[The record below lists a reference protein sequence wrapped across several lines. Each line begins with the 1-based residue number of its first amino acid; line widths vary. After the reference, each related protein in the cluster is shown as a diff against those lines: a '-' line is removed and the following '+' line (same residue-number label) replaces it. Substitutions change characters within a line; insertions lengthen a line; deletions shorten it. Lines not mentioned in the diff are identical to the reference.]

1 MTPSSWIVAGLAAAS
16 LSAAP
21 PPSSPTS
28 GWVELP
34 LGQYHEL
41 VERAQKPLPK
51 PPGAESRVFAER
63 LSLRLEGDAVRVA
76 AEWDLDFSGPQP
88 PSLSLEAATVPD
100 RLTVTPPE
108 GATVGRDP
116 AGTLQVTPLR
126 PGRVTVRA
134 EGYAALTTLSAGT
147 AKLALPVAQ
156 GSLVELTLDLPASL
170 DWSLPGAYLAG
181 DELRGDRRT
190 VRLTRRPGSG
200 AEFEVRGRTAIVEP
214 STAYVRGVT
223 VTLIDPGP
231 DQLERTDVV
240 LYDVQ
245 RGSLAE
251 LALRL
256 PAGFDPDPTVTTDEG
271 SSGFALDGDRL
282 VVARQNRLAGR
293 GHLVLDSRA
302 PWPAGGAAL
311 ALPALEPE
319 VEVRSRFLVV
329 TAALAADWQPLPAA
343 SWSRVDREDL
353 PPALREAVEGLAL
366 AAVWRLAP
374 AAATTSL
381 GLGITALPAVTLAT
395 GLLPARNTVT
405 VATVEGSLVHR
416 DEIEVESGPPALE
429 VELPPGVEFWSAQVS
444 GVAVRPI
451 EANGVLR
458 FPLPP
463 GRGQRHRV
471 EIVSAEKRVL
481 PAGKSKE
488 NLRLQLPVVHGSVL
502 RHEWRL
508 MLPENRDYR
517 LIGGELR
524 AVPPPPPPP
533 PPAPMGREEP
543 LLDERKIRTGS
554 TVSQVELEE
563 IPTARDPWVILQNV
577 PGVQLDR
584 INVGGNESGQQS
596 VFLGPL
602 PVEAKV
608 PETGKAVLLSGAL
621 PPAVVS
627 VTIESRPLKKGRR
640 S

>member
-1 MTPSSWIVAGLAAAS
+1 MTPLSWIAAGLAAT

-21 PPSSPTS
+21 PPSPPTA

-41 VERAQKPLPK
+41 VERAQRPLPQ
-51 PPGAESRVFAER
+51 PPVADSRVFAER
-63 LSLRLEGDAVRVA
+63 LTLRFEGDSVRVE
-76 AEWDLDFSGPQP
+76 AEWDLDFSGPRP
-88 PSLSLEAATVPD
+88 PSLALDAAAVPD

-108 GATVGRDP
+108 AATVGRDE

-134 EGYAALTTLSAGT
+134 EGVARLAGESGGSSR
-147 AKLALPVAQ
+147 LPLPVAQ
-156 GSLVELTLDLPASL
+156 GSVVELTLELPAGL
-170 DWSLPGAYLAG
+170 DWSLPGSYLAG
-181 DELRGDRRT
+181 DELRGERRT
-190 VRLTRRPGSG
+190 VRLTRRTGSQ
-200 AEFEVRGRTAIVEP
+200 AELEVRGRVAAIEP
-214 STAYVRGVT
+214 SSAYVRGVA
-223 VTLIDPGP
+223 VTLIAPGP

-245 RGSLAE
+245 RGFLAE

-256 PAGFDPDPTVTTDEG
+256 PAGFEPDPTVTTDEG
-271 SSGFALDGDRL
+271 SSGFELDGERL
-282 VVARQNRLAGR
+282 VVTRQNRLAGR
-293 GHLVLDSRA
+293 GHLVLASRT
-302 PWPAGGAAL
+302 PWPTGGTAL
-311 ALPALEPE
+311 ALPVLEPE

-329 TAALAADWQPLPAA
+329 TATLAAEWQPQPAGA
-343 SWSRVDREDL
+343 WSRVDREDL

-374 AAATTSL
+374 GVPPSGLA
-381 GLGITALPAVTLAT
+381 LGIEALPAVPLAT
-395 GLLPARNTVT
+395 GLLPARTTVT

-416 DEIEVESGPPALE
+416 DEIVVESGPPALE

-444 GVAVRPI
+444 GAAVRPI

-488 NLRLQLPVVHGSVL
+488 NLRLQLPMIRGSVL

-517 LIGGELR
+517 LVDGELR

-543 LLDERKIRTGS
+543 LLGERKIRTGS

-563 IPTARDPWVILQNV
+563 IPTVRDPWVILQNV

-596 VFLGPL
+596 NFLGPL

-621 PPAVVS
+621 PPSVVT

-640 S
+640 P